1 MSWTL
6 GLCHHRITQQ
16 PNIDIPCIPPPWSGK
31 RWPRRVLS
39 RLSHPADVPAGAM
52 EAPRFGH
59 HQRHHALPRS
69 MASMAMAVYAG
80 PTDVGSVSF
89 QVCLHEA
96 YMKHIYVHCPHGN
109 VGRIHRSTVDLLT
122 CLFTTYRAGW
132 LGVRCLGNLM
142 VTMFCRCNPN
152 LYVASRAH
160 TKKGDDVVGW

>member
-1 MSWTL
+1 MDSWTL
-6 GLCHHRITQQ
+6 PSPNNPTTQHRHPMYSTTLVWQKMAEASFE
-16 PNIDIPCIPPPWSGK
+16 PLVPP
-31 RWPRRVLS
+31 S
-39 RLSHPADVPAGAM
+39 RCARGRDGGSEFRPSPASSCV
-52 EAPRFGH
+52 
-59 HQRHHALPRS
+59 PRS

-89 QVCLHEA
+89 QVCLHGA
-96 YMKHIYVHCPHGN
+96 YTKHIYVHCPHGN
-109 VGRIHRSTVDLLT
+109 VGRIHRSTVVLLT